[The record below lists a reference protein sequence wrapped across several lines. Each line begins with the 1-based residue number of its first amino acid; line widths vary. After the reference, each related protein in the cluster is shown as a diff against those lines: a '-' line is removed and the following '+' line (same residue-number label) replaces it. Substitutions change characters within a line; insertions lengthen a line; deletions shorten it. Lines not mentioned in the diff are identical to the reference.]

1 MNWICPHQRED
12 FCARRRK
19 KCVPVSRGCVL
30 EKQGVR
36 ISSPCGPEPASRKVP
51 DIPEIKAAL
60 KKNADERKAA
70 VLRRFFKTGP
80 GEYGE
85 GDRFLGITVPV
96 LRRLARQ
103 LRDLPL
109 AGVRRLLRSPVHEE
123 RMLALLILIGRYRAG
138 SVSEKTRIYRF
149 YLRNLGG
156 INNWD
161 LVDLSAKP
169 ILGAYLF
176 DRDKKPLY
184 RLIESPSLWERRIG
198 FLATFYFIEKKRFQ
212 DTLRMAARLL
222 CDKED
227 LIHKAV
233 GWMLREIGKR
243 DPAADIRVAGCSIRV
258 HSRYRSAGIQ
268 DGSLLR

>member
-1 MNWICPHQRED
+1 
-12 FCARRRK
+12 
-19 KCVPVSRGCVL
+19 VL

-36 ISSPCGPEPASRKVP
+36 ISSPAEVDSAAEAKVT
-51 DIPEIKAAL
+51 ISGIRRAL
-60 KKNADERKAA
+60 KQNADERKAA

-96 LRRLARQ
+96 LRRLAGQ
-103 LRDLPL
+103 YGDLPL
-109 AGVRRLLRSPVHEE
+109 AGSEWLLRSPVHEE
-123 RMLALLILIGRYRAG
+123 RLLALLILIGRYRKG
-138 SVSEKTRIYRF
+138 SASEKTRIYRF
-149 YLRNLGG
+149 YLRNLRG

-176 DRDKKPLY
+176 DRDKTPLY

-198 FLATFYFIEKKRFQ
+198 LLATFYFIEKNQFR

-222 CDKED
+222 SDKED
-227 LIHKAV
+227 LMHKAV

-243 DPAADIRVAGCSIRV
+243 APGVEERFLRKYA
-258 HSRYRSAGIQ
+258 SRMPRTT
-268 DGSLLR
+268 LRYAIERFPQAKRLAYLRKGR